1 MDTVA
6 EPTRAQR
13 FAAHE
18 VRRVADPGSR
28 LEIALREAAYWDS
41 FPHCYTR
48 EQVSAGRALIV
59 DVTRANVRAVMSL
72 RNDVFEEGE

>member
-1 MDTVA
+1 MDTVT
-6 EPTRAQR
+6 EPTPAQR

-18 VRRVADPGSR
+18 VRMIADPGSR
-28 LEIALREAAYWDS
+28 LEIALREASYWDS

-59 DVTRANVRAVMSL
+59 NVTRANVRAVLSL
-72 RNDVFEEGE
+72 RNGVFEEGE